1 MKIWCCGWQLN
12 PVENRPFFWKIKKN
26 CLEINSLWAF
36 KWAID
41 ETIYSSFYQKI
52 PFVYFESDSM
62 VITLFTRFSFP
73 SHRQWVSSLALLSC
87 AFIFASSLSMILFMA
102 LKPWLRTTE
111 FYQTPKKWSNV
122 HKCTHVARN
131 LLNRYCYLY
140 RFAMDQEKEYIHLQF
155 NDRNKI
161 LCLLLGDTLVDIRKN
176 RLAFYGS
183 QVFTFFCANHS

>member
-1 MKIWCCGWQLN
+1 MDGSWIRL
-12 PVENRPFFWKIKKN
+12 RTDHFFEKLKKL
-26 CLEINSLWAF
+26 LEDLNSLWAF
-36 KWAID
+36 TWAID
-41 ETIYSSFYQKI
+41 ESVHSLFYQKI
-52 PFVYFESDSM
+52 PFVYFESDRM
-62 VITLFTRFSFP
+62 VITLFIRVSFP

-87 AFIFASSLSMILFMA
+87 AFVFASSSSMILFMA

-122 HKCTHVARN
+122 HKCTHVASN

-161 LCLLLGDTLVDIRKN
+161 VVSPSWKHTGR
-176 RLAFYGS
+176 
-183 QVFTFFCANHS
+183 HS